1 LENIFNIERYA
12 HSILRILA
20 SVDAGAID
28 GPYFHDMDEVS
39 YSLVA
44 SIGYND
50 GSRLEIALTVASS
63 IDYPSWRAYSF
74 HYMTAQGAA
83 IFRYDNSHRHPDLHT
98 APHHKH
104 TGADEQVSAH
114 PQPSVRMIRNEIAA
128 YLGTA

>member
-1 LENIFNIERYA
+1 MDNIFHIERHA
-12 HSILRILA
+12 HRTLLILA

-28 GPYFHDMDEVS
+28 SLYFQEEGDDEF
-39 YSLVA
+39 SLVA

-50 GSRLEIALTVASS
+50 GSRLEVALTVASL
-63 IDYPSWRAYSF
+63 IDYPKWRYYSF
-74 HYMTAQGAA
+74 HYMTEQGVAT
-83 IFRYDNSHRHPDLHT
+83 FRYDNSRHYPELHT

-114 PQPSVRMIRNEIAA
+114 PQPSIKAIRAEIAA